1 MVSKSSRTTQTLK
14 TAWLPTSVA
23 STLITTQ
30 VQPAVLP
37 TDLSPAD
44 GCATHVGANQGAR
57 IVGQIVEPVASAV
70 SEPRARR
77 VDGHHL
83 DRRWRPDLTGEA
95 ERGRRRRRQ
104 VEAPLTGLPPAT

>member
-1 MVSKSSRTTQTLK
+1 MVSKSSRTTTILK

-57 IVGQIVEPVASAV
+57 IVGQIVESVASAV

-83 DRRWRPDLTGEA
+83 DRCWRPDLAGEA
-95 ERGRRRRRQ
+95 DRGLRRSAQ
-104 VEAPLTGLPPAT
+104 VEGPLPALPVDT

>member
-1 MVSKSSRTTQTLK
+1 MVSKSSRTTTILK
-14 TAWLPTSVA
+14 TAWLPMSVA
-23 STLITTQ
+23 STLITIQ
-30 VQPAVLP
+30 VQPAVWP
-37 TDLSPAD
+37 TELSPAD
-44 GCATHVGANQGAR
+44 CATHVGANQGAR
-57 IVGQIVEPVASAV
+57 IVGQIVESVASAV

-104 VEAPLTGLPPAT
+104 VEASLTGLPPAT